1 VLSPAGGA
9 RYRVRMELS
18 QEFWSSWVWAAATA
32 VLGFVFFALVFRQ
45 YLARRRMHQLAWSIG
60 LLFYAIAA
68 AMEAWSELSGEWS
81 PMVYRIYIVLAASL
95 VGFLGLGTLYLVAK
109 KRIWGDIYFAFL
121 VVAMAIFFVGTFT
134 VELDMTRLVP
144 GITVGGQALGA
155 SGSFPRVMSVPINI
169 TGSLLLFGGA
179 ILSIWRFARRR
190 EYAYRMWAN
199 VLIAGGALILA
210 ALGSRA
216 RLGDTTGL
224 YAAEMVAA
232 ILMLAGF
239 LLAGTLQKG
248 ADQGRANRDAAKAGG
263 TAGGT
268 GGGTAA

>member
-1 VLSPAGGA
+1 
-9 RYRVRMELS
+9 MELS

-32 VLGFVFFALVFRQ
+32 VLGFVFFVLVFRQ

-109 KRIWGDIYFAFL
+109 KRMWGDIYFAFL
-121 VVAMAIFFVGTFT
+121 VVSMAIFFVGTFT
-134 VELDMTRLVP
+134 VELDMTKLVP

-169 TGSLLLFGGA
+169 SGSLLLFGGA

-248 ADQGRANRDAAKAGG
+248 ADQGRANRDAAKTPG

>member
-1 VLSPAGGA
+1 
-9 RYRVRMELS
+9 MELT
-18 QEFWSSWVWAAATA
+18 QEFWSSWVWPAATA
-32 VLGFVFFALVFRQ
+32 VLGFVFFALVLRQ
-45 YLARRRMHQLAWSIG
+45 YLARRRMHQLAWAIG

-68 AMEAWSELSGEWS
+68 AMEAWSEYTGEWN
-81 PMVYRIYIVLAASL
+81 PTVYRIYIVLAASL

-109 KRIWGDIYFAFL
+109 KRIWGDIYLVFL
-121 VVAMAIFFVGTFT
+121 VACMVVFFIGTFT
-134 VELDMTRLVP
+134 VELDMSKLVP

-155 SGSFPRVMSVPINI
+155 SGSFPRVMSIPINI

-179 ILSIWRFARRR
+179 VLSIWRFARRR

-199 VLIAGGALILA
+199 VLIAAGALILA
-210 ALGSRA
+210 ALGGRA

-232 ILMLAGF
+232 ALMLAGF

-248 ADQGRANRDAAKAGG
+248 ADQGRANREATRAGTSPDGASGGAGG
-263 TAGGT
+263 V
-268 GGGTAA
+268 

>member
-1 VLSPAGGA
+1 
-9 RYRVRMELS
+9 MELS
-18 QEFWSSWVWAAATA
+18 QEFWSSWVWPAATA

-60 LLFYAIAA
+60 LLLYAIAA
-68 AMEAWSELSGEWS
+68 AMETWSELTGEWS
-81 PMVYRIYIVLAASL
+81 PFVYRIYIVIAASL

-109 KRIWGDIYFAFL
+109 KRIWGDIYFVLL
-121 VVAMAIFFVGTFT
+121 VASMVIFFIGTFT
-134 VELDMTRLVP
+134 VQLDMSKLVP

-169 TGSLLLFGGA
+169 SGSLLLFGGA

-199 VLIAGGALILA
+199 VLIAGGALVLA
-210 ALGSRA
+210 VLGGRA

-232 ILMLAGF
+232 ALMLSGF

-248 ADQGRANRDAAKAGG
+248 ADAGRANREAAKAGS
-263 TAGGT
+263 APGGT
-268 GGGTAA
+268 GGGSAA